1 MFPYHY
7 YLGAQVWKNVSNGF
21 KWFKDLVEMCSQG
34 KKRKMVDF
42 KLGEEIRK
50 IQYLVCHEHGAKKKS
65 ETPTTLIVLISF
77 LILKSTI
84 FLSSSSYMTVSSW
97 MIQAVC
103 RMRVM

>member
-7 YLGAQVWKNVSNGF
+7 YLSAQVWKNGSNGF

-50 IQYLVCHEHGAKKKS
+50 IQYLVCHEHGAKK
-65 ETPTTLIVLISF
+65 
-77 LILKSTI
+77 
-84 FLSSSSYMTVSSW
+84 
-97 MIQAVC
+97 
-103 RMRVM
+103 